1 MKKLILLPIVAV
13 AFLVSCKSKSTTSA
27 TTDASTVVGTSPE
40 FTGKTKLTAGM
51 IAEGKTTFETSC
63 AKCHDLPVPA
73 KYSDE
78 KWIGIMNAMA
88 PKAKLSKA
96 QSESV
101 YNYVTFK
108 N

>member
-1 MKKLILLPIVAV
+1 MKKLIVLPIVAA
-13 AFLVSCKSKSTTSA
+13 AFLVSCKTTTSTTA
-27 TTDASTVVGTSPE
+27 TESNKVVGYSPS
-40 FTGKTKLTAGM
+40 FTGKTKLTEASIAAGK
-51 IAEGKTTFETSC
+51 ATFENSC
-63 AKCHDLPVPA
+63 AKCHDLPAPS
-73 KYSDE
+73 KHTDE
-78 KWIGIMNAMA
+78 QWVGIMNAMA